1 METIVHNIP
10 AIISAILLLVL
21 ILMVIT
27 NIITQ
32 VLKKATWDKLP
43 TNILALIVS
52 VALTLAA
59 GIAYLQIKAIAISWW
74 MILTLIVI
82 GFMVAFAAMFGFD
95 KLMETVEWWRKYK
108 ECKF

>member
-1 METIVHNIP
+1 MNVAIIIP
-10 AIISAILLLVL
+10 AIAALVAL
-21 ILMVIT
+21 T
-27 NIITQ
+27 NIIVQ
-32 VLKKATWDKLP
+32 VIKHATWDKLP
-43 TNILALIVS
+43 TNILALIIA

-59 GIAYLQIKAIAISWW
+59 GIAFLQIKAIAISWW

-95 KLMETVEWWRKYK
+95 KLMEVVEWWRKYK